1 MERKEESGSGFV
13 RRVSFCCFLF
23 RIIYK
28 DANEPRKIV
37 KAMRF
42 LELKVYTD
50 FPYVGPLLS
59 ISLTAYDISGGFD
72 NNLYSLER
80 NKTHP

>member
-1 MERKEESGSGFV
+1 
-13 RRVSFCCFLF
+13 
-23 RIIYK
+23 
-28 DANEPRKIV
+28 
-37 KAMRF
+37 MRF
-42 LELKVYTD
+42 LELKVYTN

-72 NNLYSLER
+72 NNLYSLGR